1 MDRAINY
8 AVNDGVHIAYQ
19 VVGDGPI
26 DLVYTSG
33 IWSNLEVMW
42 EWPAWARYLERL
54 ASFSRL
60 ILFDMRGVGLSDR
73 GPEPPYLELQMGDV
87 TAVMD
92 AVGVESAALFGG
104 ARGGAMTMLFAA
116 SNPERVKALVLY
128 APVARK
134 MKAPDWPFGDTEEDR
149 QHFQDTV
156 VSKIGRM
163 AGDRLL
169 DLPGAER
176 DEAFRKW
183 WGRFERLGAS
193 PGAWLELADVFSQF
207 DVRSV
212 LPSIQAP
219 TLVLHRTGD
228 RIVDIAQGRA
238 IAARIPGSR
247 FVELS
252 GEFHLPFLGDPDAI
266 VSEVEDFLTGT
277 RHAPETDRILATLL
291 FTDLVASTEMAASI
305 GDRGWRDLLQRHH
318 DIVRRQLGAHRGTEV
333 DTAGDGFMAR
343 FDGPARAVRCA
354 RDIVGSV
361 AELGLRAR
369 AGLHTGECEVIGQ
382 KLAGIAVHIAARV
395 AGAASP
401 GQVLVSSTVK
411 DLVAGS
417 ELQFSDAGTHILKG
431 VPGEWR
437 LFDVLP
443 SGR

>member
-1 MDRAINY
+1 MEREIDY

-26 DLVYTSG
+26 DLVYTPG

-42 EWPAWARYLERL
+42 EWPSWARYLERL

-60 ILFDMRGVGLSDR
+60 ILFDMRGLGLSDR

-87 TAVMD
+87 AAVMD
-92 AVGVESAALFGG
+92 ATGTKSAAVFGG

-116 SNPERVKALVLY
+116 SYPERVQALVLY
-128 APVARK
+128 APVARRVR
-134 MKAPDWPFGDTEEDR
+134 APDWPFGLTEKEQRVFHDAFAS
-149 QHFQDTV
+149 Q
-156 VSKIGRM
+156 IGRK
-163 AGDRLL
+163 GRTL
-169 DLPGAER
+169 DLQAPGSDQ

-183 WGRFERLGAS
+183 WVRFERLGAS
-193 PGAWLELADVFSQF
+193 PGEWREIADILNQV
-207 DVRSV
+207 DVRSA

-228 RIVDIAQGRA
+228 RINDIAQSRA
-238 IAARIPGSR
+238 IAERIPDSK

-252 GEFHLPFLGDPDAI
+252 GDLHLPFLGDSDAI
-266 VSEVEDFLTGT
+266 VDEVEEFLTGT
-277 RHAPETDRILATLL
+277 RHAPETDRILTTLL
-291 FTDLVASTEMAASI
+291 FTDLVASTQTAASM
-305 GDRGWRDLLQRHH
+305 GDRDWRDLLQRHH
-318 DIVRRQLGAHRGTEV
+318 DVVRRHLATHRGMEV

-361 AELGLRAR
+361 GELGLRVR
-369 AGLHTGECEVIGQ
+369 AGLHTGECEAIGQ

-395 AGAASP
+395 AAAATP

-417 ELQFSDAGTHILKG
+417 ELRFTEAGTFSLKG
-431 VPGEWR
+431 VPGDWR
-437 LFDVLP
+437 LFGLTP
-443 SGR
+443 SGG